1 MENWSDVDKV
11 PWYSVRSSIKSVVV
25 SDGVT
30 SIGNR
35 AFNGCSSMTN
45 LTIAGKVDTIGSS
58 AFVNCTSLE
67 SVEIPEGATTI
78 SSGAFKGCTGIK
90 SVTIPDSVK
99 TIGSGAFMDCSKLE
113 SVIIPDG
120 VTSLGNDAFD
130 NCTGL
135 GSVAINSGIYDGD
148 KFTDCAP
155 GIIHFYYNVTYTIG
169 ANGTVTGKTRSYAT
183 DVIELTVTPDTG
195 YVLDK
200 FILVYEDKTL
210 PIVPDTDGKF
220 KVTMPESLNGAEIK
234 ATFKV
239 AGTEVAG
246 DYVYVITNPATD
258 GTGAVTLTG
267 FANPVTAVVVPDTV
281 EINSI
286 TYKVNRIGSKA
297 FYGDKNITSLV
308 IGANVVIIDANAF
321 YGCSGLTKVSGGLR
335 VQTIGASAFAYCS
348 KLSSFTITSKVLKKI
363 GNYAFNK
370 DKKLKTVYIKNTTKL
385 TKSGVKK
392 SLKGSSVK
400 TVKVK
405 KSKVKKYKKYFK
417 KSNSGRK
424 VKVKK

>member
-1 MENWSDVDKV
+1 M
-11 PWYSVRSSIKSVVV
+11 
-25 SDGVT
+25 
-30 SIGNR
+30 
-35 AFNGCSSMTN
+35 
-45 LTIAGKVDTIGSS
+45 
-58 AFVNCTSLE
+58 
-67 SVEIPEGATTI
+67 
-78 SSGAFKGCTGIK
+78 
-90 SVTIPDSVK
+90 
-99 TIGSGAFMDCSKLE
+99 
-113 SVIIPDG
+113 
-120 VTSLGNDAFD
+120 
-130 NCTGL
+130 
-135 GSVAINSGIYDGD
+135 
-148 KFTDCAP
+148 
-155 GIIHFYYNVTYTIG
+155 
-169 ANGTVTGKTRSYAT
+169 
-183 DVIELTVTPDTG
+183 TPDAG

-200 FILVYEDKTL
+200 LLLVYEDQTL
-210 PIVPDTDGKF
+210 PIAPDTDGKF
-220 KVTMPESLNGAEIK
+220 KVKMPESLNGAEIK

-239 AGTEVAG
+239 AGTEVVG

-267 FANPVTAVVVPDTV
+267 LANPVTAVVVPDTV
-281 EINSI
+281 EINNI

-321 YGCSGLTKVSGGLR
+321 YGCSGLIRVSGGLR